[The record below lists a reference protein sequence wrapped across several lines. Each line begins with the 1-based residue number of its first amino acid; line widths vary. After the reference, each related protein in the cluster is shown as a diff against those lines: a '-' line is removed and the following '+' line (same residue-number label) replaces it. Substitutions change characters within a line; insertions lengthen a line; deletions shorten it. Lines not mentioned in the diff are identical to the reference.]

1 MPRNLYFIDNVYRA
15 GGDDNPSGGYVTLI
29 NTKPDKEGRY
39 LPMTLLFKSQLSFP
53 EGRLVEEDNFVILVR
68 HRTGENPVFR
78 DANDTPEAIR
88 FAEEAAQTQAAMQEL
103 SKSSET
109 SVLKNHEK
117 EILAGDCEVY
127 SYHVNVGHGN
137 CSLILISGK
146 KGYILWMVDCSALE
160 GLPNSRKCIRHYRDL
175 DICIQDI
182 AQKVRTTVDRLKISR
197 FFLTH
202 LHYDHYNGMFYLRKK
217 GLIDN
222 TTIYYINLFLSCK
235 NPAFTK
241 LLNNLNTSAVVKEPI
256 AGAAGNLPLTI
267 LHPEYRIYRKGD
279 PKAKHIVNKIE
290 VKNVNNASVVY
301 NFMFGGRSMVF
312 PGDLEKDG
320 FDAMTKSRKCA
331 SELNASL
338 YYVVSHHGS
347 INGHPDFPC
356 FGTKVYPTPLSCL
369 SCGLQKA
376 LLLGRDKA
384 FPTIF
389 DPSVISFFKGLL
401 VTTDRVNRKRPLKYF
416 RLRWSTGSVYY
427 RY

>member
-1 MPRNLYFIDNVYRA
+1 MPRNLYYVDSVYRA

-39 LPMTLLFKSQLSFP
+39 LPMTLPFRSQLTFP
-53 EGRLVEEDNFVILVR
+53 EGGMVEEDNFVFFIR
-68 HRTGENPVFR
+68 HRAGENPVLR
-78 DANDTPEAIR
+78 NANNTPEAIS
-88 FAEEAAQTQAAMQEL
+88 FAEEAAQAQAAVQEH

-109 SVLKNHEK
+109 SELTNHEK
-117 EILAGDCEVY
+117 EVLDGDPEVY

-160 GLPNSRKCIRHYRDL
+160 GLPNPRRWIRHYRDL
-175 DICIQDI
+175 NICMQDI
-182 AQKVRTTVDRLKISR
+182 AKKVRTAVNKLKISR

-202 LHYDHYNGMFYLRKK
+202 LHYDHYNGMFYLQKK
-217 GLIDN
+217 GFIDN
-222 TTIYYINLFLSCK
+222 TTVYYINMFFSCK
-235 NPAFTK
+235 NPALTK
-241 LLNNLNTSAVVKEPI
+241 LINNPKVCAVVKEPI
-256 AGAAGNLPLTI
+256 AGKAGNLPLTI
-267 LHPEYRIYRKGD
+267 LHPECRVYRKGD
-279 PKAKHIVNKIE
+279 PKAKHVANKRE

-301 NFMFGGRSMVF
+301 CFKLGGHSMVF

-320 FDAMTKSRKCA
+320 FDAMTTSRKCA
-331 SELNASL
+331 SELNASQ

-356 FGTKVYPTPLSCL
+356 LGTSIYPTPLSCL

-384 FPTIF
+384 YPTIF
-389 DPSVISFFKGLL
+389 DPSVVSSFKRFL
-401 VTTDRVNRKRPLKYF
+401 VTADRVNRKSPLKYF